1 MHISC
6 NWNHFVSLS
15 YWLQLTVLSWAPF
28 GEHAS
33 SVWSG
38 AFMPTYFGYQ
48 PSWLVRWINYH
59 YASHK
64 IKFRKWL
71 SEIQLLTLFAVVIIG
86 IGVLAVVIICICSI
100 LSSCHSLCWTLNRVI
115 HFVKLVPVIQC
126 KKEFYSNVRWRSCQL
141 LLLLPSCFEVGGSKI
156 ARNCICVSQ
165 CIFGRK

>member
-33 SVWSG
+33 SIWSE
-38 AFMPTYFGYQ
+38 ACMPTYFGYQ

-115 HFVKLVPVIQC
+115 HFILM
-126 KKEFYSNVRWRSCQL
+126 SD
-141 LLLLPSCFEVGGSKI
+141 GGSKI
-156 ARNCICVSQ
+156 ARNCICVSPSRILPRSVM
-165 CIFGRK
+165 C